1 MNEIRFAATGKV
13 RVWVTSDDILI
24 DRRAIDICL
33 GKDNDDE
40 KVKMLKELAKE
51 IAREKF
57 SYDHTVGADV
67 DLDSFEEDGLDRID
81 WYELLREINERMSPS
96 MGDPYEHPS

>member
-1 MNEIRFAATGKV
+1 MNEIRFAAIGKI
-13 RVWVTSDDILI
+13 RVYVTSDDILI
-24 DRRAIDICL
+24 DRRAADICS
-33 GKDNDDE
+33 GQGSNDD
-40 KVKMLKELAKE
+40 KVGMLRELARE

-81 WYELLREINERMSPS
+81 WYELLKEINER
-96 MGDPYEHPS
+96 YRLK

>member
-1 MNEIRFAATGKV
+1 MNEIRFAATGKI
-13 RVWVTSDDILI
+13 RVYVTSDDILI
-24 DRRAIDICL
+24 DRRAVDICL
-33 GKDNDDE
+33 QPSFDDK
-40 KVKMLKELAKE
+40 KVEMLRELARE

-81 WYELLREINERMSPS
+81 WYELLKEINERVSGPIEEE
-96 MGDPYEHPS
+96 DLKE